1 MIKEST
7 EKQNTDKSSSI
18 MLGQD
23 EEETEEDL
31 NEDSL
36 KNLSPKDIYMR
47 VASNIELIE
56 LYAAVN
62 EQLIEENPR

>member
-1 MIKEST
+1 
-7 EKQNTDKSSSI
+7 